1 MIIRILGCVPTC
13 SVLLV
18 HPLHRCGTTD
28 TLTQGPHNSLGTTKL
43 LLALLSTITTWTST
57 SGESVAGET
66 CLWRRGIDGI
76 VLTRAAR
83 NHLLWESGS
92 ISMSLCGGLTKPGDR
107 VDDRALDLLLQSLRQ
122 LLGSGGG
129 WSHQANWD
137 KRIQG
142 KCLKKWRKI
151 QNWSFGPETLWFV
164 FWLNLE
170 NWFDGPRKSLWV
182 IVAGALSIP
191 NWLVILASF
200 VLYVGSWRAMSKAAK
215 VLNWMYHSPLCLV
228 CVTSAAEEDARW
240 ENRCPHCPGRAGSG
254 AWGEKI
260 ILTQLHMWV

>member
-1 MIIRILGCVPTC
+1 MIIRILGWVPTC

-28 TLTQGPHNSLGTTKL
+28 TLTQGPHNSLGTAKL

-57 SGESVAGET
+57 SGESVTGET
-66 CLWRRGIDGI
+66 GLWRRGIDGI

-92 ISMSLCGGLTKPGDR
+92 LSMSLCEGLTKPGDR

-142 KCLKKWRKI
+142 KSLKKWRKFKI
-151 QNWSFGPETLWFV
+151 DHLAQKHSGLF
-164 FWLNLE
+164 
-170 NWFDGPRKSLWV
+170 FDL
-182 IVAGALSIP
+182 
-191 NWLVILASF
+191 IL
-200 VLYVGSWRAMSKAAK
+200 
-215 VLNWMYHSPLCLV
+215 
-228 CVTSAAEEDARW
+228 
-240 ENRCPHCPGRAGSG
+240 
-254 AWGEKI
+254 KI
-260 ILTQLHMWV
+260 G

>member
-1 MIIRILGCVPTC
+1 M
-13 SVLLV
+13 
-18 HPLHRCGTTD
+18 
-28 TLTQGPHNSLGTTKL
+28 
-43 LLALLSTITTWTST
+43 WTST

-66 CLWRRGIDGI
+66 GLWRRGIDGI

-92 ISMSLCGGLTKPGDR
+92 LSMSLCVWGTHEAWRSGRWWCSRPAPPGPQATSRLWWWLKPP
-107 VDDRALDLLLQSLRQ
+107 SKLRQ
-122 LLGSGGG
+122 
-129 WSHQANWD
+129 NN
-137 KRIQG
+137 QG
-142 KCLKKWRKI
+142 KSLKKWREI
-151 QNWSFGPETLWFV
+151 QNWSFGSETRWFV

-200 VLYVGSWRAMSKAAK
+200 VLYVGSRRAMSKAAK

-228 CVTSAAEEDARW
+228 RVTSAAEEEARW
-240 ENRCPHCPGRAGSG
+240 ENRCPHCPGFAGSG

-260 ILTQLHMWV
+260 ILTRLCGFRKWFERLCFQSVKDESFAIK